1 MKNLYK
7 SLAEFQQ
14 EVPVILK
21 DTSGYNYKYA
31 DLPAIDEV
39 IKPLLKKH
47 GLGVLQPLSNI
58 GGVQA
63 IKTII
68 YHSESGESMEDIT
81 PLPQTKM
88 EKVGVF
94 TKEGEKKGEK
104 FVVCG
109 FEQMSEPQAQGSI
122 ITYYRRYALSSFL
135 GLITDKDTDASGNTA
150 HKGTNSRQASGND
163 RIDDLDL

>member
-1 MKNLYK
+1 MKKILEAL
-7 SLAEFQQ
+7 SDFQQ

-58 GGVQA
+58 NGTQA

-68 YHSESGESMEDIT
+68 YHKESGETLADIT
-81 PLPQTKM
+81 PLPQTKI
-88 EKVGVF
+88 EKIVA
-94 TKEGEKKGEK
+94 KKTGKDGQITSSEK

-109 FEQMSEPQAQGSI
+109 FEQMSEPQARGSI

-135 GLITDKDTDASGNTA
+135 GLITDKDPDGSGGKLKVAEDDDAF
-150 HKGTNSRQASGND
+150 
-163 RIDDLDL
+163 

>member
-1 MKNLYK
+1 MDKNLFK
-7 SLAEFQQ
+7 ALADFQQ

-21 DTSGYNYKYA
+21 DTKGHNYKYA

-47 GLGVLQPLSNI
+47 KIGVLQPLTNLQSTSGQI
-58 GGVQA
+58 VSA
-63 IKTII
+63 IRTII
-68 YHSESGESMEDIT
+68 YHTETGETIEDTT
-81 PLPQTKM
+81 PLPLTKM
-88 EKVGVF
+88 EKVKVKKTDDK
-94 TKEGEKKGEK
+94 TKNITESEK

-135 GLITDKDTDASGNTA
+135 GLITDKDTDGEGNQNLINNNF
-150 HKGTNSRQASGND
+150 K
-163 RIDDLDL
+163 I

>member
-1 MKNLYK
+1 MKALFK
-7 SLAEFQQ
+7 ALADFQQ

-21 DTSGYNYKYA
+21 DTSGHNYKYA

-47 GLGVLQPLSNI
+47 GLGVLQPLTTLANNDP
-58 GGVQA
+58 A

-68 YHSESGESMEDIT
+68 YHVESGENIEDIT
-81 PLPQTKM
+81 PLPKTTL
-88 EKVGVF
+88 EKVKV
-94 TKEGEKKGEK
+94 KKTNKTGAVVETEK

-122 ITYYRRYALSSFL
+122 ITYFRRYALSSTL
-135 GLITDKDTDASGNTA
+135 GLITDKDTDGAGKRNEE
-150 HKGTNSRQASGND
+150 D
-163 RIDDLDL
+163 VPF

>member
-1 MKNLYK
+1 MKALFK
-7 SLAEFQQ
+7 ALAEFQQ

-21 DTSGYNYKYA
+21 DTSGHNYKYA

-47 GLGVLQPLSNI
+47 GLGIMQPLTTLANNDP
-58 GGVQA
+58 A

-68 YHSESGESMEDIT
+68 YHVESGETFEDTT
-81 PLPQTKM
+81 PLPKTTL
-88 EKVGVF
+88 EKVKV
-94 TKEGEKKGEK
+94 KKTDKTGAVVESEK

-122 ITYYRRYALSSFL
+122 ITYFRRYALSSML
-135 GLITDKDTDASGNTA
+135 GLITDKDTD
-150 HKGTNSRQASGND
+150 GTGKATEEE
-163 RIDDLDL
+163 IPF

>member
-1 MKNLYK
+1 MKNLYTA
-7 SLAEFQQ
+7 LHNFQM

-21 DTSGYNYKYA
+21 ETSGYNYKYA

-47 GLGVLQPLSNI
+47 GLGVLQPLSTLSKSFSE
-58 GGVQA
+58 GAKVVPA

-68 YHSESGESMEDIT
+68 YHPESGDAVEDIT
-81 PLPQTKM
+81 PLPTTVL
-88 EKVGVF
+88 EKVKISRTDKAGVV
-94 TKEGEKKGEK
+94 TETEK

-122 ITYYRRYALSSFL
+122 ITYYRRYALASFL
-135 GLITDKDTDASGNTA
+135 GLITDKDTDGAGL
-150 HKGTNSRQASGND
+150 KD
-163 RIDDLDL
+163 KDLPF

>member
-1 MKNLYK
+1 MKKIYEAL
-7 SLAEFQQ
+7 EGFQQ

-58 GGVQA
+58 NGVQA
-63 IKTII
+63 LKTII
-68 YHSESGESMEDIT
+68 YHKESGEVLEDIT
-81 PLPQTKM
+81 PLPQTKL
-88 EKVGVF
+88 EKIQTRKAGKDGVQLVS
-94 TKEGEKKGEK
+94 EK

-135 GLITDKDTDASGNTA
+135 GLITDKDTDGIGRGKKVAP
-150 HKGTNSRQASGND
+150 
-163 RIDDLDL
+163 DDEEPF